1 MDFNQNYFEIFQLP
15 QAFELDLA
23 LLSRRNLE
31 LQKRVHPDKFVDAT
45 TSERRLSMQWTTQI
59 NEAYATLGSSLRRAI
74 YLLTLEGKEI
84 ANNPQLD
91 PMFLMEQIELREELE
106 QIEEAT
112 DGIELLDHFRA
123 SVSKIMKTL
132 EGDFSAC
139 YAAKEIAGAEQAVY
153 KMQFIN
159 KLAIAANNVEE
170 KLLDY

>member
-15 QAFELDLA
+15 QAFELDVG
-23 LLSRRNLE
+23 LLSTRNLE

-45 TSERRLSMQWTTQI
+45 DTERRLSMQWTTQI
-59 NEAYATLGSSLRRAI
+59 NEAYATLSSSLRRAI

-106 QIEEAT
+106 EIEEAA
-112 DGIELLDHFRA
+112 DGLELLDHFRK

-132 EGDFSAC
+132 EEDFSTS
-139 YAAKEIAGAEQAVY
+139 YSAKELAGAEQAVY

-159 KLAIAANNVEE
+159 KLSVAANNVEE